1 MLHEYYDHTPGR
13 FPVSSAIAFSICFA
27 RGAKSHCAA
36 GCVGRRCAA
45 KCKGRCWEDGRM
57 KPGHGYS
64 LLFQK
69 KNVESFRCKVAGMM
83 LKKCFFSKKNM
94 EIVTILQM
102 LLPYLAGGL
111 EHDFYL
117 SISYMG

>member
-1 MLHEYYDHTPGR
+1 MDIHC
-13 FPVSSAIAFSICFA
+13 CFEKK
-27 RGAKSHCAA
+27 RWKLQMQ
-36 GCVGRRCAA
+36 GCWDDAE
-45 KCKGRCWEDGRM
+45 KM
-57 KPGHGYS
+57 
-64 LLFQK
+64 
-69 KNVESFRCKVAGMM
+69 
-83 LKKCFFSKKNM
+83 FFSKKNM

>member
-1 MLHEYYDHTPGR
+1 MQ
-13 FPVSSAIAFSICFA
+13 
-27 RGAKSHCAA
+27 
-36 GCVGRRCAA
+36 GCWDDAE
-45 KCKGRCWEDGRM
+45 KM
-57 KPGHGYS
+57 
-64 LLFQK
+64 
-69 KNVESFRCKVAGMM
+69 
-83 LKKCFFSKKNM
+83 FFSKKNM